1 MSIPKNL
8 REAIDSIE
16 AAEEVNDDILDLA
29 PEFGIV
35 DDNDWHL
42 IEQFNSTVSMDP
54 DNPVCE
60 PIPNEN
66 DWVIGTKW

>member
-16 AAEEVNDDILDLA
+16 AAEAVNDDILELA
-29 PEFGIV
+29 PEFV
-35 DDNDWHL
+35 DDERDWHL
-42 IEQFNSTVSMDP
+42 IKDAV
-54 DNPVCE
+54 DNQGVNLE
-60 PIPNEN
+60 PIPWNDS